1 MFIEL
6 NRDYLISEMYTES
19 DERSG
24 TVETWIPS
32 LYPEATNRLNERMK
46 LLSENDD
53 RLADNYKDINYFDFP
68 FVTTVRRDKEIIE
81 CGTGYTCDVYPKNCI
96 RVMNR
101 YYRAPSSRPFL
112 TTEYAR
118 PSKVAVIAQ
127 QLEMAKRLNCEVA
140 MITRDRAK
148 RHLTKFANALTEKS
162 NYTWEVTNDKCLVT
176 PSYNNPR
183 AWQYIAYTKLQS
195 LDYDFLNHW
204 QTK

>member
-1 MFIEL
+1 MFKEI
-6 NRDYLISEMYTES
+6 NVDYLVSEMYTAD

-24 TVETWIPS
+24 TVETWMPE
-32 LYPEATNRLNERMK
+32 LYPDATNELNEYMRVV
-46 LLSENDD
+46 SENND
-53 RLADNYKDINYFDFP
+53 RLSDNYKDIDYFNFP
-68 FVTTVRRDKEIIE
+68 FVTTVRRDGKIIE

-101 YYRAPSSRPFL
+101 YFRAPDSRPFL

-118 PSKVAVIAQ
+118 PSKVAVIEQ

-148 RHLTKFANALTEKS
+148 RHLTKFAEALTAKS

-183 AWQYIAYTKLQS
+183 AWQYIAYTKLKNI
-195 LDYDFLNHW
+195 DYDFLKHW